1 MLNRL
6 FAVVFVS
13 ATFLAPLAM
22 VVSLSGV
29 GQISVSESQQKSLC
43 LMTGVGCGS
52 GHVLLPA
59 LGRF

>member
-1 MLNRL
+1 
-6 FAVVFVS
+6 
-13 ATFLAPLAM
+13 M